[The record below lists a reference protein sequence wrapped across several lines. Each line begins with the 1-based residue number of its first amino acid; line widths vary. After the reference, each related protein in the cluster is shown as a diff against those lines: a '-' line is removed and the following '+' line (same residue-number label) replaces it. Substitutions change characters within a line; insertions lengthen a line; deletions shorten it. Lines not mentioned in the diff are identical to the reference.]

1 MKTSNNINAGKMW
14 SNKNMHT
21 SRQKFSQFLQ
31 SSILDINYSISC
43 MIKDIHIDDWLINYS
58 SKTISATLVAHV
70 QKYGTFIYRTRTKNR
85 PTKPENNYATHCQ
98 ENEWNNG
105 SVSMG
110 WILESLKMYEL
121 AWYRSI
127 WEIWKHNKEQRDTV
141 SNFITLTTSEYSYAF
156 SSFFHFSKCLQTP

>member
-1 MKTSNNINAGKMW
+1 
-14 SNKNMHT
+14 
-21 SRQKFSQFLQ
+21 
-31 SSILDINYSISC
+31 
-43 MIKDIHIDDWLINYS
+43 MIDWLIIVLRLFQPHLLHIYKNM
-58 SKTISATLVAHV
+58 AHLYV
-70 QKYGTFIYRTRTKNR
+70 EQEPKNR

-156 SSFFHFSKCLQTP
+156 SSFFFHFSKCLQTP